1 MKKIIALCTLMALA
15 FCFFSPVSTASI
27 QAACVVPSSKET
39 VVLANGDYLETFITD
54 VPTLSSGISTF
65 STTRSIRKTKTTRY
79 KNANGVTLWS
89 VSINA
94 TFTYNGSTS
103 RCTSCSHSTT
113 CPSAAWRIKS
123 VSSSRN
129 GNSATAVATATH
141 FDKNVSRDFT
151 RSVTIYCSNNGTVS

>member
-1 MKKIIALCTLMALA
+1 MKKIIALFTLTVLAL
-15 FCFFSPVSTASI
+15 CFFFPASTTMV

-39 VVLANGDYLETFITD
+39 VVLANGDYLETVIMD
-54 VPTLSSGISTF
+54 VPTISSGISTF
-65 STTRSIRKTKTTRY
+65 STTRSITKTKTTRY

-89 VSINA
+89 VSIRA
-94 TFTYNGSTS
+94 SFTYNGSSS

-113 CPSAAWRIKS
+113 CPSPAWRIKS

-141 FDKNVSRDFT
+141 FDNNASRNFT
-151 RSVTIYCSNNGTVS
+151 RSVTIYCSSNGTVS

>member
-15 FCFFSPVSTASI
+15 LCFLSPVSTTSV

-39 VVLANGDYLETFITD
+39 VVLANGDYLETVITD

-65 STTRSIRKTKTTRY
+65 STTRSITKTKTTRY

-89 VSINA
+89 VSIRA
-94 TFTYNGSTS
+94 SFTYNGSTA

-113 CPSAAWRIKS
+113 CPAQSWRIKS
-123 VSSSRN
+123 VSSGRS

-141 FDKNVSRDFT
+141 FLGTTSRDFT
-151 RSVTIYCSNNGTVS
+151 RSVTIYCSSNGTVS